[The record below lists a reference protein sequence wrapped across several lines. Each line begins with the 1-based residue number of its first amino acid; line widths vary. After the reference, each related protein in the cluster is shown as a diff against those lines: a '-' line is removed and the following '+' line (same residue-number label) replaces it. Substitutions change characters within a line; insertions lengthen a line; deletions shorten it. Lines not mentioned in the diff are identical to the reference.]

1 MKPFRL
7 SRRAAL
13 RAAGISI
20 ALPTLDAMLD
30 SRGRWLG
37 LAQAQTA
44 TAPPVRVMAFHFP
57 HGVILTQPDPASLLP
72 PMSLPP
78 LWTPTAAG
86 TGYTM
91 TAGLMPIAAYQDDV
105 NVITALK
112 QLAWGKGPGGGHAN
126 GIPNFATAVVSNAQG
141 AGGPS
146 FDQVLGLE
154 LGAATK
160 FRSLVAHNE
169 QAGLA
174 TEGATTAHMNNIAWS
189 ASGVPAPAER
199 DPMNFFMTIVSAIPP
214 SAGTVQSGPT
224 PAVLAAAAARQKSIL
239 DHVMAEATSLQSRVG
254 SVDKAR
260 LDQHLTSLR
269 EVERMLAT
277 PTPSTASA
285 GATCMPIMGPAA
297 ADAMDE
303 KLRAQIFLRLIALA
317 FRCDLT
323 RYASFALSNGYDSR
337 VYSDISTLNDH
348 HQLTHTGK
356 YGPTPPTV
364 EMGFI
369 TRYTGLLAY
378 LLNELKSTPEGA
390 GTLLDNCLIYYGSE
404 MGEGWHV
411 ADSMPVILCGK
422 AGGAVKTGRHL
433 VYPAGTPLAQLFL
446 SILQLGGSKTTAFGL
461 DTTGMTNT
469 TPLAGLTS

>member
-1 MKPFRL
+1 MRPFRL
-7 SRRAAL
+7 SRRTVL

-30 SRGRWLG
+30 RRGRWLG

-44 TAPPVRVMAFHFP
+44 VAPPVRVMAFHFP
-57 HGVILTQPDPASLLP
+57 HGVILTQPDPSTLLP
-72 PMSLPP
+72 PQSLPP
-78 LWTPTAAG
+78 LWTPTTAG

-105 NVITALK
+105 NVITGLK
-112 QLAWGKGPGGGHAN
+112 QLAWNKGPGGGHAN

-146 FDQVLGLE
+146 FDQVLAAE

-169 QAGLA
+169 QPGLA

-214 SAGTVQSGPT
+214 SAGTAQSGPT
-224 PAVLAAAAARQKSIL
+224 QAVVAAAATRQTSIL
-239 DHVMAEATSLQSRVG
+239 DHVMAEATALQMRVG

-260 LDQHLTSLR
+260 LEQHLTSLR
-269 EVERMLAT
+269 EVERILT
-277 PTPSTASA
+277 TPSSA
-285 GATCMPIMGPAA
+285 TTTGAQCMPIMGPAA
-297 ADAMDE
+297 AEAMDVT
-303 KLRAQIFLRLIALA
+303 LRAQVFLRLIALA

-323 RYASFALSNGYDSR
+323 RYASFALTNGFDSR
-337 VYSDISTLNDH
+337 VYPDITTLTNH
-348 HQLTHTGK
+348 HQITHTGK
-356 YGPTPPTV
+356 YGPNPPTI
-364 EMGFI
+364 EMAFI
-369 TRYTGLLAY
+369 TRFTGLLAY

-404 MGEGWHV
+404 MSEGWHV
-411 ADSMPVILCGK
+411 ADSMPVVLCGK
-422 AGGAVKTGRHL
+422 AGGQVMTGRHL

-446 SILQLGGSKTTAFGL
+446 SILQLAGSETKAFGL
-461 DTTGMTNT
+461 DTTGMTNM
-469 TPLAGLTS
+469 TPLASLAG